1 MNLFVDLVG
10 TAEDVC
16 VVLLERASP
25 HQTRERARQLVSVTC
40 AELA

>member
-1 MNLFVDLVG
+1 MNLLIDLIG
-10 TAEDVC
+10 AAEDVC

-25 HQTRERARQLVSVTC
+25 HQTGERARQLVSVTR